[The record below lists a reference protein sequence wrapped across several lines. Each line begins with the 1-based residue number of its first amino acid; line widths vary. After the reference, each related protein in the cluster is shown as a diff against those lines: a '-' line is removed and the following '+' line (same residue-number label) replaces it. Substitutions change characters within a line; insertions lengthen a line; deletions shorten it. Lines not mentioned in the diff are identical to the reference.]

1 MNKLLIFCFS
11 FIIIL
16 TLTSCNISDEDLSTT
31 TINQAKIAFEEKPKK
46 PNTET
51 EYFSYYLPEEFGV
64 KETNKYNVILEKG
77 KQSYI
82 LFVNLK
88 EEPNSQVS
96 YEALARQYKKPLIL
110 KTFDSKEKFGYLF
123 VDEVEKNQY
132 EITVGIGG
140 TKLTTET
147 NKSDIDEDAEDM
159 MNIVISVEK

>member
-1 MNKLLIFCFS
+1 MNKLFTLCFS
-11 FIIIL
+11 FFLIL
-16 TLTSCNISDEDLSTT
+16 TLTSCNISDEDLSKT

-46 PNTET
+46 PNKET
-51 EYFSYYLPEEFGV
+51 KLFSYYVPEKFEI
-64 KETNKYNVILEKG
+64 KETNKYNVILEQG

-88 EEPNSQVS
+88 EKVNSQVS
-96 YEALARQYKKPLIL
+96 YEALSKQYKNPLIL
-110 KTFDSKEKFGYLF
+110 KTFENEEKFGYLF

-147 NKSDIDEDAEDM
+147 NKSDIEEDAQNM
-159 MNIVISVEK
+159 MEIVNSVKK